1 MRRRSTAPCGR
12 GADEVLVA
20 DGGSRGTPRGNA
32 PRRREPAC
40 CKRHAGA
47 GRNSNAGAA
56 AARGDVLWFV
66 HADTRLSPRGGAAIR
81 RALED
86 PRVAGGNF
94 RIQFDPGPHDRF
106 MTAFYYV
113 IRHLRLF
120 YGDSAIFCRRTAF
133 EAAGG
138 FPPHPVMED
147 LALVHRL
154 YREGRMVYLPEP
166 VRASPRRWEQA
177 GVRKPHMAQACTQS
191 QAGPVASTSPAVG
204 ILTRA
209 SQAGRSRTRLAK
221 ALEPAGAAAELLG
234 NGYTPVV
241 LVLVGSDIPTLKR
254 ERVAEALTALRRAD
268 DVFGHGSR
276 TAGTISL
283 PCGVQATPSSP
294 TRFRGVLRTC
304 WPRRSGRRGRGMV
317 THRLAVEATWTRSRI
332 FTPCEPVSAG
342 APGSRTHAP
351 H

>member
-1 MRRRSTAPCGR
+1 MSELRLSVVIPMLEEAENIATAIHSALR
-12 GADEVLVA
+12 ASADEVLVA

-32 PRRREPAC
+32 PRRRERAC

-133 EAAGG
+133 EAAGEVG
-138 FPPHPVMED
+138 APVPAD
-147 LALVHRL
+147 PLI
-154 YREGRMVYLPEP
+154 
-166 VRASPRRWEQA
+166 
-177 GVRKPHMAQACTQS
+177 RKPHG
-191 QAGPVASTSPAVG
+191 AGPVASRGPAVG

-221 ALEPAGAAAELLG
+221 ALGGAAAELFG
-234 NGYTPVV
+234 NGYTPV
-241 LVLVGSDIPTLKR
+241 VLVGSDIPTLKR

-268 DVFGHGSR
+268 VDTLQDLH
-276 TAGTISL
+276 A
-283 PCGVQATPSSP
+283 
-294 TRFRGVLRTC
+294 LRT
-304 WPRRSGRRGRGMV
+304 RLRRG
-317 THRLAVEATWTRSRI
+317 
-332 FTPCEPVSAG
+332 AG
-342 APGSRTHAP
+342 APHTRATLTGAARSAAP
-351 H
+351 VDGER